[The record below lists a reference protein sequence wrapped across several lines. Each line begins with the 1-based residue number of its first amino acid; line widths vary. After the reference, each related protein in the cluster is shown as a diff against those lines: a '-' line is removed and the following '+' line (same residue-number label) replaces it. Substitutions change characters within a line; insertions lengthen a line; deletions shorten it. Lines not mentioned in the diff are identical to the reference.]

1 MFRFKRGTSDLMRS
15 TLLIC
20 GALAVIALLVFIWGR
35 ATGIAVVKPRLV
47 AATAQAEAAQKGIE
61 AERASGR
68 RMSVQARTA
77 EQAASVAADV
87 ATDLSQTETA
97 HAPLAADRRDRL
109 RRADQRLC
117 QLAPNLGGCRTA
129 D

>member
-1 MFRFKRGTSDLMRS
+1 MRS

-20 GALAVIALLVFIWGR
+20 GALVVIALFLFIWGR
-35 ATGIAVVKPRLV
+35 ASGIAVIKPRLA
-47 AATAQAEAAQKGIE
+47 AATAQAEAAQKAME

-77 EQAASVAADV
+77 EQAANIAADV
-87 ATDLSQTETA
+87 ATDLSHTETA